1 MENHDVALNKYVAVY
16 GHTYNTM
23 VGCFLAA
30 CREDVENFVWTE
42 AYDDLDE
49 YIGTSK
55 ILTYEDFIEKEGIE
69 DEIGSESAY
78 LGYLSEQVSFIVKE
92 FDPDNEAH
100 QDILSECNYEWCEV

>member
-1 MENHDVALNKYVAVY
+1 
-16 GHTYNTM
+16 M

>member
-1 MENHDVALNKYVAVY
+1 MENHAIALNRYVAVY
-16 GHTYNTM
+16 GHTCNTM

-42 AYDDLDE
+42 AYDDLDK

-55 ILTYEDFIEKEGIE
+55 ILAYEDFLGEEGTE
-69 DEIGSESAY
+69 DVVGSEFAY
-78 LGYLSEQVSFIVKE
+78 LDYLGEQIGVTVKE

-100 QDILSECNYEWCEV
+100 LDILSECNNEWYEV